1 MNPATLDQAG
11 IAKRIP
17 HSGRMCLLHTLQA
30 WDAQS
35 IRCTAISHRDA
46 NHPLRTENGLLAPVA
61 IEYAAQAMALHGGLH
76 AAACMLPV
84 NMSPDSLA
92 PDSRPTPGFLAA
104 VRGVKMHVL
113 RLDDVPGS
121 LVVSAQRL
129 AGDDRQA
136 LYRFT
141 LHSAAGQLLVEGRAT
156 VILNTLP

>member
-1 MNPATLDQAG
+1 MNPATLDHAG
-11 IAKRIP
+11 IAQRIP
-17 HSGRMCLLHTLQA
+17 HSGRMCLLHALQA

-61 IEYAAQAMALHGGLH
+61 IEYAAQAMALHGGLN
-76 AAACMLPV
+76 AAV
-84 NMSPDSLA
+84 GVSPHH
-92 PDSRPTPGFLAA
+92 PPTPGFLAA
-104 VRGVKMHVL
+104 VRGVKMHL
-113 RLDDVPGS
+113 PRLDDVPGS

-136 LYRFT
+136 LYRFA
-141 LHSAAGQLLVEGRAT
+141 LHSAAGTLLVEGRAT

>member
-1 MNPATLDQAG
+1 MNPATLDHAG
-11 IAKRIP
+11 IAQRIP
-17 HSGRMCLLHTLQA
+17 HSGRMCLLHALQA

-61 IEYAAQAMALHGGLH
+61 IEYAAQAMALHGGLN
-76 AAACMLPV
+76 AAV
-84 NMSPDSLA
+84 FSSPAGLS
-92 PDSRPTPGFLAA
+92 PHHRPRPGFLAA
-104 VRGVKMHVL
+104 VRGVKMQVL

-136 LYRFT
+136 LYRFAV
-141 LHSAAGQLLVEGRAT
+141 HSAAGALLVEGRAT
-156 VILNTLP
+156 VILNTQP